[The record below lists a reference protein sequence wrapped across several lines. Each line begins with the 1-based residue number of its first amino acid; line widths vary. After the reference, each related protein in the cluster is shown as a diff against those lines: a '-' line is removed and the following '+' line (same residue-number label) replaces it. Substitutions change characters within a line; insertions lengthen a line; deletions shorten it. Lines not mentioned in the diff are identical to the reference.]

1 MWMKA
6 SSSWPLQDQVFSTQ
20 DFACTLEFSCAVLN
34 YYLHINGCSIV
45 PLYQGESARKYSC
58 GISDIRRSGG
68 SICSI
73 SMQLWSPRPSPKSI
87 RDTLL
92 VCWCGNRVELE
103 SAHILRDFICM
114 GQCNCSNFN
123 YSDLRL
129 PSDDTKTKPNRGH
142 VEGGRNTPPG

>member
-1 MWMKA
+1 MNA
-6 SSSWPLQDQVFSTQ
+6 SLSWPFQDQVFSTQ
-20 DFACTLEFSCAVLN
+20 DFACTLEFFGAVLDP
-34 YYLHINGCSIV
+34 YLHMNGCSTV
-45 PLYQGESARKYSC
+45 PLYQVKSARKYSC
-58 GISDIRRSGG
+58 GISNIRRYGR

-73 SMQLWSPRPSPKSI
+73 SIQLRSPRPSPKSI
-87 RDTLL
+87 RDTLA
-92 VCWCGNRVELE
+92 VCWCGNGVELE